1 MAVAVATVGP
11 FTVWGEEESGEEESR
26 AVKERE
32 GEMTLLIALALPQ
45 ASEMPIQ
52 HFLANLI
59 EHKQEEDVTAV
70 GKQMR

>member
-1 MAVAVATVGP
+1 M
-11 FTVWGEEESGEEESR
+11 
-26 AVKERE
+26 KERE